1 MNQFPQPCIST
12 INVSTKNHNEC
23 LNYIIPY
30 IMYQRK
36 CINHAPNLNKMN
48 YNQDVFPY
56 MYAISTINHVL
67 TILLASA
74 SNNVPNMYQSC
85 INYRSRCDSSMMYNI
100 TTSST
105 HQLHVPICISTTCQV
120 NAPIHP
126 TNMPLTI
133 HHKIYQWSS
142 HMHQPC
148 TMIVL
153 PQKPFTTRS
162 TKHPVVP
169 LNMY

>member
-1 MNQFPQPCIST
+1 MNQVPQPCIST
-12 INVSTKNHNEC
+12 INISTKHHNKC

-30 IMYQRK
+30 IMYQSK

-56 MYAISTINHVL
+56 MYAISTINHVPI
-67 TILLASA
+67 ILLASA
-74 SNNVPNMYQSC
+74 SNNVPNMYQSR
-85 INYRSRCDSSMMYNI
+85 INYRSSYDSSMMYNI

-105 HQLHVPICISTTCQV
+105 HQLHVPICSSTTCQMH
-120 NAPIHP
+120 APRHP

-142 HMHQPC
+142 HMYQPC
-148 TMIVL
+148 TMTDL
-153 PQKPFTTRS
+153 PQKPFTTTS
-162 TKHPVVP
+162 TKQPIVP